1 MPKGGSGCAA
11 LRTLDEPSQLAI
23 GLVHLLIYEV
33 CCKLGKSGMEC
44 LAGHGQPQL
53 VKRLQGAASDQ
64 AVLVEGFAH
73 AHMTAF
79 ERVGH
84 AEQVELEYLSL
95 NPRP

>member
-1 MPKGGSGCAA
+1 MRLEFLP
-11 LRTLDEPSQLAI
+11 
-23 GLVHLLIYEV
+23 VIYIT
-33 CCKLGKSGMEC
+33 
-44 LAGHGQPQL
+44 AT
-53 VKRLQGAASDQ
+53 SDQ